1 MSADIFI
8 SYRRA
13 GGAPFA
19 QVIHDRLVSRGYRV
33 HLDVDEGF
41 GSGRFSEKIY
51 QTIAAVKDVIV
62 VLAPGSLDRCV
73 NEGDWVRQ
81 EIAYAIQTKRNL
93 VPVLCPDFDWPASM
107 PEDIAD
113 LVNYNGVN
121 YSYEYLDAVI
131 NKLETVL
138 VSRPEQGAAPQQAV
152 APSVPPTPSVPE
164 PVGDDEPLEPDLTF
178 VRVEP
183 SRRGLFGKSYSRE
196 DIQTIRGGILSR
208 LTEYRDEVNALL
220 AAAPIPSRKAYRAG
234 RAAMRTVREEMGFY
248 AFWSWEEDQAR
259 LHFEKSYEVNLAR
272 IKAAA
277 ERGEAILSEDLI
289 KTLRQYNT
297 GLETLI
303 RGLSG
308 R

>member
-19 QVIHDRLVSRGYRV
+19 QVIHDRLVARGYRV

-62 VLAPGSLDRCV
+62 VLAPGTLDRCV

-93 VPVLCPDFDWPASM
+93 VPILCPDFDWPASM

-138 VSRPEQGAAPQQAV
+138 VSRPEGGAAPERTV
-152 APSVPPTPSVPE
+152 TPPALPAPE
-164 PVGDDEPLEPDLTF
+164 PVGDDEPLEPDMTF

-208 LTEYRDEVNALL
+208 LTEARDEVNALL
-220 AAAPIPSRKAYRAG
+220 EGSPVPSRKAYRAG

-248 AFWSWEEDQAR
+248 TFWSWEEDQAR
-259 LHFEKSYEVNLAR
+259 LHFAKSYEVNLAR

-277 ERGEAILSEDLI
+277 ERGQGSLSEDLT
-289 KTLRQYNT
+289 KALRQFNT

-303 RGLSG
+303 RALSG